1 MTNIVETMV
10 VLAFLKLLGCL
21 GMLMYGM
28 NLLSESLQ
36 KMAGNKLRHILD
48 SLATNR
54 MTSLL
59 TGALVTAMLQS
70 SVTSSLL
77 TVRFVHA
84 GMLSLSQSLPILM
97 GASVGN
103 TLIAWIMAI
112 EYNYEISAYIYP
124 LMLISMILVYMHR
137 QRLWGESLFGLSFII
152 LSLGL
157 FYHYADEIQ
166 LARVGILND
175 FLSFGRENYGSYLV
189 LLVIGALLTFLI
201 QSSAVLMAVSILLCA
216 TGVWSIYSGV
226 AFVLGENIGRA
237 LLTWR
242 AARQASLQARRTALG
257 QMLFNIGGVAWVFF
271 VFPYIVD
278 YLCDILLDSDMSP
291 LASVGVNKN
300 NAYVLAAFHTGFNL
314 CNATLFICFL
324 KPLETL
330 CNKALIRKKGQDDQR
345 ELRFIVNGP
354 QETPELSAMEARKE
368 ILNYAY
374 IVSQMFMQTRYLFSA
389 PNDVDFNNTF
399 AKIQHYE
406 EVCDDMEIEIANYLN
421 KISDERLS
429 AELKN
434 TIRGM
439 LRQVSE
445 IESIGDSCFHIART
459 TARNYKSE
467 QRFSEKQLD
476 HLHQMFQL
484 VEQAFGQMKQ
494 ILAAR
499 KVPKEASTAYYIENE
514 INNFRKQLRSLNII
528 DVNSY
533 AYSYLTGT
541 MYMDIIN
548 ECEQMADCMINVTEA
563 RLDEQNKERNR
574 S

>member
-1 MTNIVETMV
+1 MV

-175 FLSFGRENYGSYLV
+175 FLSFGHENYGSYLV

-548 ECEQMADCMINVTEA
+548 ECEQMADCIINVTEA

>member
-1 MTNIVETMV
+1 MV

-175 FLSFGRENYGSYLV
+175 FLSFGHENYGSYLV

-374 IVSQMFMQTRYLFSA
+374 R
-389 PNDVDFNNTF
+389 
-399 AKIQHYE
+399 
-406 EVCDDMEIEIANYLN
+406 
-421 KISDERLS
+421 
-429 AELKN
+429 
-434 TIRGM
+434 
-439 LRQVSE
+439 
-445 IESIGDSCFHIART
+445 
-459 TARNYKSE
+459 
-467 QRFSEKQLD
+467 
-476 HLHQMFQL
+476 
-484 VEQAFGQMKQ
+484 
-494 ILAAR
+494 
-499 KVPKEASTAYYIENE
+499 
-514 INNFRKQLRSLNII
+514 RS
-528 DVNSY
+528 S
-533 AYSYLTGT
+533 
-541 MYMDIIN
+541 
-548 ECEQMADCMINVTEA
+548 
-563 RLDEQNKERNR
+563 
-574 S
+574 

>member
-1 MTNIVETMV
+1 MV

-175 FLSFGRENYGSYLV
+175 FLSFGHENYGSYLV

-374 IVSQMFMQTRYLFSA
+374 IVFQMFMQTRYLFSA

>member
-1 MTNIVETMV
+1 MV

-175 FLSFGRENYGSYLV
+175 FLSFGHENYGSYLV

-467 QRFSEKQLD
+467 QRFSERQLD

>member
-1 MTNIVETMV
+1 MV

-124 LMLISMILVYMHR
+124 FMLISMILVYMHR

-291 LASVGVNKN
+291 FGSVGVNKN

>member
-1 MTNIVETMV
+1 MV

-175 FLSFGRENYGSYLV
+175 FLSFGHENYGSYLV

-291 LASVGVNKN
+291 LGSVGVNKN

-514 INNFRKQLRSLNII
+514 INNFRKQLRNLNII

-548 ECEQMADCMINVTEA
+548 ECEQMADCMINVMEA

>member
-1 MTNIVETMV
+1 MV

-175 FLSFGRENYGSYLV
+175 FLSFGHENYGSYLV

-574 S
+574 T

>member
-1 MTNIVETMV
+1 MV

-84 GMLSLSQSLPILM
+84 GMLSLNQSLPILM

-175 FLSFGRENYGSYLV
+175 FLSFGHENYGSYLV

-291 LASVGVNKN
+291 FGSVGVNKN

-324 KPLETL
+324 KPLEIL

>member
-1 MTNIVETMV
+1 MV

-175 FLSFGRENYGSYLV
+175 FLSFGHENYGSYLV

-421 KISDERLS
+421 KINDERLS

>member
-1 MTNIVETMV
+1 MV

-175 FLSFGRENYGSYLV
+175 FLSFGHENYGSYLV

-278 YLCDILLDSDMSP
+278 YLCDILLDSDMFP
-291 LASVGVNKN
+291 LGSVGVNKN

-514 INNFRKQLRSLNII
+514 INNFRKQLRNLNII

>member
-1 MTNIVETMV
+1 
-10 VLAFLKLLGCL
+10 
-21 GMLMYGM
+21 
-28 NLLSESLQ
+28 
-36 KMAGNKLRHILD
+36 MAGNKLRHILD

-291 LASVGVNKN
+291 LGSVGVNKN
-300 NAYVLAAFHTGFNL
+300 NAYVLATFHTGFNL

>member
-1 MTNIVETMV
+1 MV

-291 LASVGVNKN
+291 LGSVGVNKN
-300 NAYVLAAFHTGFNL
+300 NAYVLATFHTGFNL

>member
-1 MTNIVETMV
+1 MV

-175 FLSFGRENYGSYLV
+175 FLSFARENYGSYLV

-300 NAYVLAAFHTGFNL
+300 NAYVLATFHTGFNL

>member
-1 MTNIVETMV
+1 MV

-175 FLSFGRENYGSYLV
+175 FLSFARENYGSYLV

>member
-1 MTNIVETMV
+1 MV

-175 FLSFGRENYGSYLV
+175 FLSFGHENYGSYLV

-499 KVPKEASTAYYIENE
+499 KVSKEASTAYYIENE

>member
-1 MTNIVETMV
+1 MV

-175 FLSFGRENYGSYLV
+175 FLSFGHENYGSYLV

-278 YLCDILLDSDMSP
+278 YLCDILLDSDMSL

>member
-1 MTNIVETMV
+1 MV

>member
-1 MTNIVETMV
+1 MV

-175 FLSFGRENYGSYLV
+175 FLSFGHENYGSYLV

-201 QSSAVLMAVSILLCA
+201 QSSAVLMAVSILLCV

>member
-175 FLSFGRENYGSYLV
+175 FLSFGHENYGSYLV

-291 LASVGVNKN
+291 LGSVGVNKN
-300 NAYVLAAFHTGFNL
+300 NAYVLATFHTGFNL

>member
-1 MTNIVETMV
+1 
-10 VLAFLKLLGCL
+10 
-21 GMLMYGM
+21 
-28 NLLSESLQ
+28 
-36 KMAGNKLRHILD
+36 
-48 SLATNR
+48 
-54 MTSLL
+54 
-59 TGALVTAMLQS
+59 
-70 SVTSSLL
+70 
-77 TVRFVHA
+77 
-84 GMLSLSQSLPILM
+84 
-97 GASVGN
+97 
-103 TLIAWIMAI
+103 MAI

-175 FLSFGRENYGSYLV
+175 FLSFGHENYGSYLV

-354 QETPELSAMEARKE
+354 QETPELSVMEARKE